1 MNILEAIV
9 LVQSSSN
16 LLRMII
22 LTISQSSSN
31 MGDAG
36 SKTRSVG
43 QIMEKPCEHS
53 RGHLLRMILVQS
65 SSNLLRM
72 IILTIS
78 QLSSNMGDVGSKTRS
93 VGQIMEK
100 PCEHSRGH
108 IFGPIFIKLAQND
121 HLDNISVK
129 FEYG

>member
-1 MNILEAIV
+1 
-9 LVQSSSN
+9 
-16 LLRMII
+16 
-22 LTISQSSSN
+22 
-31 MGDAG
+31 MGDVG
-36 SKTRSVG
+36 SETRSVG
-43 QIMEKPCEHS
+43 QIMEKPCVHS
-53 RGHLLRMILVQS
+53 RGHILVQS
-65 SSNLLRM
+65 SSNLLKM

-93 VGQIMEK
+93 VGQIMAK

>member
-1 MNILEAIV
+1 MNTLEARV

-22 LTISQSSSN
+22 LTISQS
-31 MGDAG
+31 
-36 SKTRSVG
+36 
-43 QIMEKPCEHS
+43 
-53 RGHLLRMILVQS
+53 
-65 SSNLLRM
+65 
-72 IILTIS
+72 
-78 QLSSNMGDVGSKTRS
+78 SSNMGDVGSKTRS

-108 IFGPIFIKLAQND
+108 IFGPIFIKLAQKD
-121 HLDNISVK
+121 HPDNISVK

>member
-1 MNILEAIV
+1 M
-9 LVQSSSN
+9 
-16 LLRMII
+16 
-22 LTISQSSSN
+22 
-31 MGDAG
+31 D
-36 SKTRSVG
+36 
-43 QIMEKPCEHS
+43 
-53 RGHLLRMILVQS
+53 
-65 SSNLLRM
+65 
-72 IILTIS
+72 
-78 QLSSNMGDVGSKTRS
+78 DVGSKTRS